1 MAFHWYTKRSLRF
14 RMLLTS
20 LASLLLT
27 GLICTA
33 IGGFQ
38 IADLSMRGSRSQAQL
53 ELTATSTEIQ
63 KRLDGTF
70 DLVRALALTL
80 QAFREQNRM
89 PLTRTDVIQS
99 LSSILK
105 KNPGV
110 LALWTAWEPEA
121 FDGLDKKF
129 VRADAAHDATGR
141 FVPYVAQTADGKVSL
156 EPLKDYEVPGAG
168 DYYLL
173 ARRLR
178 QEVIVDPYLYSV
190 NGQDTLITSIVV
202 PVMVQG
208 KFMGVV
214 GADVSLAFLQSLL
227 DERLQQRPEERLIL
241 LSQANKVA
249 AFSGSPQWIGKNISE
264 VKADHYE
271 TLNSDR
277 LNAKDSV
284 QLGDINLSSV
294 KAINFG
300 KAEMAWHLES
310 VVPKAKIQKPA
321 QNAVMMLVGLGS
333 LVAVISLILSSW
345 SLTRVSREL
354 QSVAKRLKSS
364 SSLAIQTAQSLR
376 ETSGKSSSA
385 ATEQASAIQ
394 ETVATL
400 NEITAM
406 VNRSVESVS
415 TSSQKAENS
424 FAIANDGKREMD
436 RMRQSMHDIEFAIG
450 QMIEQIHDNNQ
461 RIGQTAAII
470 DKIAERTSVIN
481 DIVFQTKLLSF
492 NASVEAARAGEHGKG
507 FAVVAE
513 EVGNLARMSGL
524 AATEIATLLQTSRKD
539 VHAIIQQSQSQAV
552 TWMETGRQKVGAG
565 VAIADRCDDIL
576 NEVVDQVGSVKKL
589 MEEILR
595 AAKEEAEGVNNITSA
610 MNELDSATH
619 LNSEM
624 AHETMGFSAALSDEA
639 QNLNQAVQQLS
650 TAVMGQEEPFH
661 GKLSEP
667 AAANAKVRNIRKIA
681 EENTFED
688 DEVEALDRAS

>member
-20 LASLLLT
+20 LVSLLLT
-27 GLICTA
+27 GFICTA

-38 IADLSMRGSRSQAQL
+38 IADLSMTGSRSQAQL
-53 ELTATSTEIQ
+53 ELTATSTDIQ

-70 DLVRALALTL
+70 DLVRTLALTL
-80 QAFREQNRM
+80 QSFREQNRM

-105 KNPGV
+105 NNPNV
-110 LALWTAWEPEA
+110 LALWTAWEPDT
-121 FDGLDKKF
+121 FDGQDKKF
-129 VRADAAHDATGR
+129 ISADAAHDATGR
-141 FVPYVAQTADGKVSL
+141 FVPYVAQAGDGKVSL
-156 EPLKDYEVPGAG
+156 EPLKDYEAPGAG
-168 DYYLL
+168 DYYLV

-190 NGQDTLITSIVV
+190 NGKETLITSIVV

-208 KFMGVV
+208 KFLGVV
-214 GADVSLAFLQSLL
+214 GADVSLAFLQNLL
-227 DERLQQRPEERLIL
+227 NERLQGRPQERLIL
-241 LSQANKVA
+241 LSQANRIA
-249 AFSGSPQWIGKNISE
+249 AFSGSPQWIGKTISE
-264 VKADHYE
+264 VKEDHYE
-271 TLNSDR
+271 ALSAER
-277 LNAKDSV
+277 LNTKDSV
-284 QLGDINLSSV
+284 LLGDINLSSV
-294 KAINFG
+294 KTINFG
-300 KAEMAWHLES
+300 KAEMPWHLES
-310 VVPKAKIQKPA
+310 VIPKAKIQKPA
-321 QNAVMMLVGLGS
+321 QNAVMMLVGLGG
-333 LVAVISLILSSW
+333 LVAIISLILSSW
-345 SLTRVSREL
+345 SLTQVSREL
-354 QSVAKRLKSS
+354 QNVAKRLGSS
-364 SSLAIQTAQSLR
+364 INLAIHTARSLR
-376 ETSGKSSSA
+376 ETSSKSSSA

-436 RMRQSMHDIEFAIG
+436 RMRQSIHDIEFAIS
-450 QMIEQIHDNNQ
+450 QMIEQIHENNQ

-539 VHAIIQQSQSQAV
+539 VHAIIQHSQSQAV
-552 TWMETGRQKVGAG
+552 TWMESGKQKVGAG
-565 VAIADRCDDIL
+565 VAIADRCDEIL
-576 NEVVDQVGSVKKL
+576 SEVVEQVGSVKNL

-595 AAKEEAEGVNNITSA
+595 AAKEEAEGVNNITGA

-619 LNSEM
+619 LNSDM
-624 AHETMGFSAALSDEA
+624 AHETLGFSTALSDEA
-639 QNLNQAVQQLS
+639 QHLNQAVQQLS
-650 TAVMGQEEPFH
+650 AVIMGQTET
-661 GKLSEP
+661 LSSAASEP
-667 AAANAKVRNIRKIA
+667 KAIAANVRDIRKIA
-681 EENTFED
+681 EESSFED
-688 DEVEALDRAS
+688 EDNETLDRAS